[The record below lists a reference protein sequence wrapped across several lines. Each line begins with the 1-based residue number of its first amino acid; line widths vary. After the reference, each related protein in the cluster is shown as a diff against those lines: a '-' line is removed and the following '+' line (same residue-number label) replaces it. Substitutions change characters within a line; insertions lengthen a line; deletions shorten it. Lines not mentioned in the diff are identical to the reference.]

1 MLVLFHVVKQ
11 LLPYFVS
18 FASIDEG
25 LGITYAGKQD
35 VPFYVCSTAMNAM
48 SCDRREGFDVF
59 ELRSAQ
65 ISQPYSRP

>member
-1 MLVLFHVVKQ
+1 MLLTLYRESFVNMLVLFHVVKQ

-35 VPFYVCSTAMNAM
+35 VPFYV
-48 SCDRREGFDVF
+48 V
-59 ELRSAQ
+59 
-65 ISQPYSRP
+65 QP